1 LNALVHKSLSRNLI
15 CLAFIHNDADAIDQ
29 KKVKEEVEGGTL
41 VIATKTAIIDWISEI
56 EGSQ

>member
-1 LNALVHKSLSRNLI
+1 LN
-15 CLAFIHNDADAIDQ
+15 AIDQ